1 MWISSQSH
9 RLRRASRQ
17 EEGEEEMRK
26 VKGFYNGRCMNCGTV
41 IRSRNLDTFTK
52 LLKNHFGT
60 CEELR

>member
-1 MWISSQSH
+1 MTRI
-9 RLRRASRQ
+9 
-17 EEGEEEMRK
+17 
-26 VKGFYNGRCMNCGTV
+26 KGFYNGRCMNCGTV